1 MTILDTIL
9 ERKVEEV
16 EEAKKQVAPDQM
28 RTAAEAAPLTRGFG
42 RALRCAEAPAI
53 IAEIKR
59 RSPSKGLIRSD
70 FDPVSIA
77 RAYQQ
82 GGAAAISVLT
92 DQSFFGGELGFLSQV
107 RESVSLPL
115 LRKDFLIDPYQV
127 DEARVSGAD
136 AILLIVAALPG
147 NVLKALHDRALALG
161 LDALVEVHDESELDQ
176 ALAVGARLVGV
187 NNRDLRTFEVDLA
200 VSERVAARLGRDSEA
215 LLVAES
221 GILGPQ
227 DIQRLSAAGARAYL
241 VGESLMRQSD
251 VRKALEEMRR
261 PM

>member
-1 MTILDTIL
+1 M
-9 ERKVEEV
+9 VSGYHG
-16 EEAKKQVAPDQM
+16 
-28 RTAAEAAPLTRGFG
+28 TA
-42 RALRCAEAPAI
+42 
-53 IAEIKR
+53 
-59 RSPSKGLIRSD
+59 S
-70 FDPVSIA
+70 
-77 RAYQQ
+77 
-82 GGAAAISVLT
+82 
-92 DQSFFGGELGFLSQV
+92 
-107 RESVSLPL
+107 